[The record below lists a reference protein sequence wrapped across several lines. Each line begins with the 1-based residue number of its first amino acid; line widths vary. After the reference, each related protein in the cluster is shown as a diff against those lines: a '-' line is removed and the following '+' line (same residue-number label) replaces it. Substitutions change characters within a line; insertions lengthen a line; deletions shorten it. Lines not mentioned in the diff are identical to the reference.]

1 MTMWTDLTGI
11 EWRVEMVDAGGVE
24 TRSLRAGKGPTVVF
38 LHGTSGHLEA
48 FSRNVVPYVD
58 AGFSVH
64 AIDMLGH
71 GYTAKPSYPYEI
83 PRYVEHLVA
92 YLDAVGTERAHL
104 VGESLGGWV
113 SAATAIRHPER
124 VWSLQLVAPGGTK
137 ANPDVMARIKNSTT
151 EAVHT
156 DDRDLTRRRLE
167 LLMFDPA
174 KDVSDELVDIRHRI
188 YHQPDFQKNLP
199 NLLCLQEMDIRMR
212 NLLTPDDL
220 GRIDAPTLVVWGTN
234 NPFGDVPEAKALHEA
249 VRASILEI
257 FPDCGHWPQYEQAER
272 YNELSIQ
279 FLCRVCEAEQDKL

>member
-1 MTMWTDLTGI
+1 MTLWTDLTGV
-11 EWRVEMVDAGGVE
+11 EWRVEMVEANGLA
-24 TRSLRAGKGPTVVF
+24 TRSLRAGTGPAVVF

-48 FSRNVVPYVD
+48 FSRNVVPHVE

-71 GYTAKPSYPYEI
+71 GYTAKPPFPYEI
-83 PRYVEHLVA
+83 PRYVEHLEA
-92 YLDAVGTERAHL
+92 YLNAVSAEQAHL

-113 SAATAIRHPER
+113 AAAAAIRDPER
-124 VWSLQLVAPGGTK
+124 VASLQLVAPGGTK
-137 ANPDVMARIKNSTT
+137 ANPEVMAKIKTATT
-151 EAVHT
+151 EAVLSE
-156 DDRDLTRRRLE
+156 DRDLTRRRLE

-199 NLLCLQEMDIRMR
+199 NLLCLQEMDIRTR

-234 NPFGDVPEAKALHEA
+234 NPFGDVPEAQALHEA
-249 VRASILEI
+249 IRGSVLEI
-257 FPDCGHWPQYEQAER
+257 FPDCGHWPQHEHAER
-272 YNELSIQ
+272 YNELSIE
-279 FLCRVCEAEQDKL
+279 FLRRVVTA